1 MELAD
6 PARKGEPEYVYVSGT
21 LSGNPMCAAAALATL
36 KELSRPGVYD
46 GLRDMGERY
55 RRELAAIFDEHG
67 VPAQV
72 QGIGPFFQVFFT
84 PNPVTDYRGQ
94 TQADRKR
101 FESFVRKMFAQG
113 IFMSR
118 RAKNYLS
125 TVHDESDL
133 KEFLEAARTVCAGG
147 ID

>member
-1 MELAD
+1 
-6 PARKGEPEYVYVSGT
+6 
-21 LSGNPMCAAAALATL
+21 
-36 KELSRPGVYD
+36 
-46 GLRDMGERY
+46 MGERY
-55 RRELAAIFDEHG
+55 RGELAALFDEHG
-67 VPAQV
+67 IPARV

-84 PNPVTDYRGQ
+84 QNPVTDYRAQ

-101 FESFVRKMFAQG
+101 FESFVRKMFARG

-125 TVHDESDL
+125 TAHGEPDL
-133 KEFLEAARTVCAGG
+133 GEFLEAARTVCAGG